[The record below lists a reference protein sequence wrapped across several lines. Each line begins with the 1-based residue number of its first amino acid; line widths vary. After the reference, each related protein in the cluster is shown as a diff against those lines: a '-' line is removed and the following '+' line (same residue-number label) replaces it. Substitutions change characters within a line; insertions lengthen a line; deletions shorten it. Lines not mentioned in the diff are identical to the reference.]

1 MKIFDC
7 FMFYDEETLLETRFN
22 ILNKYVDF
30 FVVVESKFFHNG
42 KSRNLKFDINKHEKF
57 KDKIIY
63 IIHDEVQK
71 GIQKINPD
79 ESEAIKSWKQIE
91 NALIRENG
99 QRNSIIKGLENA
111 KDDDLILISDV
122 DEIPNLDSIDLK
134 KIENQIILFEQDIFY
149 YKLNR
154 YLPNYIWYGT
164 KGCKKK
170 KLITPQWL
178 RNIKSNKYPFY
189 RIDTFFSKT
198 KYIDKDYIKLGGWH
212 FSNIKSVDDIELK
225 LKSYLHHRDY
235 EVEELGKS
243 KIKELIQRNETIYD
257 MFNDKISKKFDVKN
271 RRKLELYETKKLPL
285 FIRENLN
292 KYKRWMD

>member
-1 MKIFDC
+1 
-7 FMFYDEETLLETRFN
+7 MFYDEETLLETRFN

>member
-7 FMFYDEETLLETRFN
+7 FMFYDEEILLEMRLN

-42 KSRNLKFDINKHEKF
+42 KPRSLNFDINKYEKF

-63 IIHDEVQK
+63 IIQNEVPN
-71 GIQKINPD
+71 GIQKINLD
-79 ESEAIKSWKQIE
+79 DSEAIKSWKQIE

-99 QRNSIIKGLENA
+99 QRNFITKGLENA

-122 DEIPNLDSIDLK
+122 DAIPNLDSIDLK
-134 KIENQIILFEQDIFY
+134 KINNQIILFEQDIFY

-154 YLPNYIWYGT
+154 YLPNFVWYGT

-170 KLITPQWL
+170 NLISPQWL
-178 RNIKSNKYPFY
+178 RNVKSNKYSFF
-189 RIDTFFSKT
+189 RIDTIFSKT
-198 KYIDKDYIKLGGWH
+198 KYINKDYIKLGGWH
-212 FSNIKSVDDIELK
+212 FSNIKTVDDIELK

-243 KIKELIQRNETIYD
+243 KIKELIKKNETIYD
-257 MFNDKISKKFDVKN
+257 MFGDKVSKKFDDKN
-271 RRKLELYETKKLPL
+271 RKKLELYETKKLPL
-285 FIRENLN
+285 FIQENLD

>member
-243 KIKELIQRNETIYD
+243 KIKELIQRNEKIYY

-285 FIRENLN
+285 FIQENLN

>member
-1 MKIFDC
+1 
-7 FMFYDEETLLETRFN
+7 MFYDEETLLETRFN

-99 QRNSIIKGLENA
+99 QRNSIIKGLKNA

-178 RNIKSNKYPFY
+178 RNIKSNKYSFY

>member
-1 MKIFDC
+1 
-7 FMFYDEETLLETRFN
+7 MFYDEETLLETRFN

-285 FIRENLN
+285 FIQENLN